1 MKKEN
6 EQFVENGNGRPEN
19 GQNFFDYK
27 KEIILFP
34 DQALSEDQKVR
45 LSHELTPITAH
56 GFMRDISTK
65 ESYDALF
72 QDVFNHVVPCDRLN
86 IYRAKIGNEP
96 IAFIAT
102 GLKVFEDLLL
112 YHVEGI
118 ITDPKVQGKGFAND
132 ILSRELIE
140 CGADV
145 LTFHTQSILMK
156 KLGERVSEFDL
167 DLTRKIAEFIGTSN
181 LVDLP
186 EGPIDQGRYGG
197 NSLYGDIKKFDLVAI
212 KQPRFDY
219 LNGDAIVFAGRIKR

>member
-6 EQFVENGNGRPEN
+6 EQFLENGKNGPEN

-34 DQALSEDQKVR
+34 GQILNDKEKLK
-45 LSHELTPITAH
+45 LSHELTPLTAQ

-72 QDVFNHVVPCDRLN
+72 QDVFNHVIPCDRLN
-86 IYRAKIGNEP
+86 TYRAKTGEP

-102 GLKVFEDLLL
+102 GLKDFEGQLL

-118 ITDPKVQGKGFAND
+118 ITDPRVQGKGFANE
-132 ILSRELIE
+132 ILSKELNE
-140 CGADV
+140 CRADV
-145 LTFHTQSILMK
+145 LTFHTQSNLMK
-156 KLGERVSEFDL
+156 NLGEKVSEFDL
-167 DLTRKIAEFIGTSN
+167 DLTRRIAGFIGTSN

-186 EGPIDQGRYGG
+186 EGPIDRGRYGG
-197 NSLYGDIKKFDLVAI
+197 SSLYGNVKRFDLIAI
-212 KQPRFDY
+212 KRFGFDY
-219 LNGDAIVFAGRIKR
+219 LNGDAIVFAGRVLTK